1 MRKYI
6 TPQDFETAAKNGIKK
21 ATVIRRVE
29 RNNWSVE
36 DAITTPSQRYDLPKE
51 LLEEAEKLGLNRQ
64 LVINRIKVGWSI
76 EEACRTLKKGKMG
89 RPRKGI

>member
-6 TPQDFETAAKNGIKK
+6 TPQYFETAAKNGIKK

-36 DAITTPSQRYDLPKE
+36 DAITTPSQRYELPKE